1 MSAWRRS
8 PQRGMT
14 LIEVLIALVLLSFGL
29 LAIAPL
35 FASSVKNGAS
45 SNQLT
50 NANTLARE
58 KLEEVIC
65 YPATDSRLAV
75 PVADNAAGPLGLTTT
90 GTGSVVG
97 HNSACDNDLPT
108 WYTPSSEAT
117 SKAATSPGPG
127 WYRYP
132 FSRSYTIEQFGSDL
146 TTRVTS
152 RPRQLP
158 VQTERAK
165 IFRFQKSSA
174 TTVFAREGQQVRPG
188 GQGPEDGQVAAEL
201 HV

>member
-58 KLEEVIC
+58 KLEEVIG

-75 PVADNAAGPLGLTTT
+75 PVADNAAGPSGLTTT

-97 HNSACDNDLPT
+97 YNSACDNDLPT

-132 FSRSYTIEQFGSDL
+132 YSRTYTIEQFGSDL

-152 RPRQLP
+152 PATPPETYFIKRITVTVRATMGPFPGLRQTKQS
-158 VQTERAK
+158 VW
-165 IFRFQKSSA
+165 
-174 TTVFAREGQQVRPG
+174 VRYR
-188 GQGPEDGQVAAEL
+188 DVS
-201 HV
+201 

>member
-8 PQRGMT
+8 PQSGMT

-58 KLEEVIC
+58 KLEEVIG
-65 YPATDSRLAV
+65 YPATDPRLAV
-75 PVADNAAGPLGLTTT
+75 PAACAPAACNAAGPSGLTTI

-97 HNSACDNDLPT
+97 YNSACDNDLPA
-108 WYTPSSEAT
+108 WYAPSSGAT
-117 SKAATSPGPG
+117 SNAATSPGPG

-146 TTRVTS
+146 ATRVPSPGTYFVK
-152 RPRQLP
+152 RIIVTVRATMGPFPGLRQTKQS
-158 VQTERAK
+158 VWVR
-165 IFRFQKSSA
+165 FRDVS
-174 TTVFAREGQQVRPG
+174 
-188 GQGPEDGQVAAEL
+188 
-201 HV
+201 